1 MPDTIEIT
9 LIGCAG
15 LLGKQDNGFSDPVVH
30 LNCNGEVQTSTVKQS
45 TNSPVWNETF
55 CWTKLSASHGAPL
68 TLHVWNSPKFKL
80 GPDTKGAF
88 LGTVTIDN
96 VFQLIG
102 KTSTLVLQKRSS
114 RSNVSGSISIR
125 IDDDKSKV
133 TAQPSQAAEQPPG
146 GTGSAS
152 DKDAVRASPANISA
166 ADAKLLADFV
176 SKTANEQCADCDS
189 KQASRCGARYTQPT
203 LFQFPFP
210 FLLPYHNLFLLC
222 VATPWNLTPCTPC
235 CCFTVCLSPS
245 CYSSSLPGRP

>member
-1 MPDTIEIT
+1 MLRRLHLIEICLDVSAFTSAILSMPDKIEIT

-55 CWTKLSASHGAPL
+55 CWSKLSASHGAPL

-125 IDDDKSKV
+125 IDDDKSKAS
-133 TAQPSQAAEQPPG
+133 AQHSPAAEQPPG
-146 GTGSAS
+146 GTGSSS
-152 DKDAVRASPANISA
+152 DKDAIRAPAASISD

-176 SKTANEQCADCDS
+176 SKTENEQCADCDS
-189 KQASRCGARYTQPT
+189 KQASRCARIT
-203 LFQFPFP
+203 
-210 FLLPYHNLFLLC
+210 
-222 VATPWNLTPCTPC
+222 AAAAI
-235 CCFTVCLSPS
+235 
-245 CYSSSLPGRP
+245 